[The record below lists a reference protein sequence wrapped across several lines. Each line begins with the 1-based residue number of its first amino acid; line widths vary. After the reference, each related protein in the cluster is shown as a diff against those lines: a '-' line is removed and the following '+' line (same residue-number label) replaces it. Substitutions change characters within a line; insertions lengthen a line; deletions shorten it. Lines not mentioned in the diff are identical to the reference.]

1 MARVLV
7 TEEIAD
13 RGLEQLRDAGHEVD
27 VRLGLDPEQL
37 LAAMPGAAALIVRS
51 ATDVTADVIAAGTDL
66 VIVGRAGIGL
76 DNVDVAETCHR
87 RIARWSKAGGN
98 ALVGTASNLIKR
110 RWASSVWAESVPW
123 SERGR
128 PRLV

>member
-76 DNVDVAETCHR
+76 DNVDVAAAT
-87 RIARWSKAGGN
+87 SNGVLVSN
-98 ALVGTASNLIKR
+98 APFSNVGTVSNLIKR